1 MPKEISQGLFRLIKS
16 MKKSE
21 KRYFKL
27 FTHQDSKPEDPKF
40 LKLFNLIDKQ
50 SVYDEEE
57 ILAKEPE
64 FLPSQLSN
72 LKAHLYKRILQSLR
86 RYNAGSVSDIQIR
99 EHIDHA
105 QILYNR
111 SLYTQC
117 ARVLHKAKKL
127 ANRYHSLELLLEIL
141 KWEKNVLS
149 QTIGRGNQKRVNEI
163 IQQVQDVNNRINNIN
178 TLTNLSVKL
187 NALYLRKGYVRNEK
201 DYHKITDIFESGMPD
216 YHEGE
221 LSFHEKLYLYNAHV
235 TYYFFIQDFKKG
247 SEFAQKWV
255 DLFDQSTGLIPDN
268 LDMYIKGLNSLMV
281 AQYKL
286 MRYHAF
292 VNNHKKLKA
301 IRQIP
306 RIELDENIKLKLL
319 KYTYVHEFNRYFML
333 GDFDIGVALMNKIKP
348 GLEQFI
354 HQLDKHSRLVMY
366 YKIACLYFGNN
377 NFRQAIR
384 WLNQIINSEEVDIR
398 EDVHSFARII
408 NLICHYELGHTEVIP
423 YYLRSTYRFLS
434 KQDDLHQFQKYI
446 LAFIKGVD
454 QKMTDK
460 ELIGQFQNLRKRL
473 LPLVDSPYEKRA
485 FIYFDI
491 ISWLESR
498 IEQRPVQ
505 EVIKSKSRKII
516 SPAIAV

>member
-1 MPKEISQGLFRLIKS
+1 MSKEISLGLFRLIKS

-27 FTHQDSKPEDPKF
+27 FVAPDGKSDDPKF

-50 SVYDEEE
+50 TAYDEEKIVAE
-57 ILAKEPE
+57 EPSIN
-64 FLPSQLSN
+64 PSQLSN

-86 RYNAGSVSDIQIR
+86 SYNSGSVNDIQIR
-99 EHIDHA
+99 ELIDHA

-111 SLYTQC
+111 SLYNQC
-117 ARVLHKAKKL
+117 ARVLNKAKKL
-127 ANRYHSLELLLEIL
+127 ANRHDSLELLLEIF

-163 IQQVQDVNNRINNIN
+163 IRQVQDVNNRITNIN
-178 TLTNLSVKL
+178 KLTNLSVKL
-187 NALYLRKGYVRNEK
+187 TALYLRKGYVRNEK
-201 DYHKITDIFESGMPD
+201 DYHKITQIFEAGLPKYD
-216 YHEGE
+216 EE
-221 LSFHEKLYLYNAHV
+221 QLSFHEKLHLFNAYV
-235 TYYFFIQDFKKG
+235 AYYFFIQDFKRG

-255 DLFDQSTGLIPDN
+255 DLFDNAKGQIPGN

-286 MRYHAF
+286 LQYHPF

-333 GDFDIGVALMNKIKP
+333 GDFDVGVALMNKIKP

-384 WLNQIINSEEVDIR
+384 WLNQIVNSEEVDIR

-408 NLICHYELGHTEVIP
+408 NLICHYELGHVEVIP

-454 QKMTDK
+454 NKMTDG
-460 ELIGQFQNLRKRL
+460 ELIGQFENLRKKL

-498 IEQRPVQ
+498 IEKRPVQ
-505 EVIKSKSRKII
+505 EVIKEKSQKII
-516 SPAIAV
+516 SPSVAA